1 MQIVDIGGFG
11 GTNFAKIENER
22 RERLLPFFDQWGIST
37 AASIIEAKNSGSKM
51 DIIASGG
58 MQNSLDVAKSIALG
72 ANLAG
77 ISGYFLKIL
86 IKEGLDG
93 LMNEVSL
100 MHDELTL
107 IMTALGVRTIDGLQ
121 QTPLVISGETHH
133 WLKERNIDTKKYST
147 RNSNEKD
154 S

>member
-1 MQIVDIGGFG
+1 MELIFQKL
-11 GTNFAKIENER
+11 KINDVNDC
-22 RERLLPFFDQWGIST
+22 LPFLTNGESPT
-37 AASIIEAKNSGSKM
+37 AASIIEAKYSGSKI

-58 MQNSLDVAKSIALG
+58 IQNSLDVAKSIALG
-72 ANLAG
+72 ANLVG

-100 MHDELTL
+100 LHEELTL

-147 RNSNEKD
+147 RKTDEKD